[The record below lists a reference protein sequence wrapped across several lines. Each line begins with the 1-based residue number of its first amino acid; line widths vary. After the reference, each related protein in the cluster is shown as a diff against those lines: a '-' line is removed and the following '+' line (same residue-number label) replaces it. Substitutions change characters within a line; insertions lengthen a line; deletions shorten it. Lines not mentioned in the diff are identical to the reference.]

1 METYQYTGGVNMPKE
16 YKVTVSY
23 CEKTPEETERVKRQI
38 TDVLYEK
45 KMLSLQRQEQKQ
57 KA

>member
-1 METYQYTGGVNMPKE
+1 MPKE

-45 KMLSLQRQEQKQ
+45 KMLSLQRQEQKK

>member
-1 METYQYTGGVNMPKE
+1 MPKE

-23 CEKTPEETERVKRQI
+23 CEKRPEEAERVKRQI

-45 KMLSLQRQEQKQ
+45 KMLSLQRQEQKK

>member
-1 METYQYTGGVNMPKE
+1 MPKE

-23 CEKTPEETERVKRQI
+23 CEKTPEEAERVKRQI

-45 KMLSLQRQEQKQ
+45 KMLSLQRKEQKK